1 MSLNDLIAD
10 MLTRIRNAQMAEHEK
25 VDIVL
30 SKINRSIAD
39 ILKEE
44 GYVKNYKVIKDGD
57 SRGALR
63 LYLKYDDQGKPVLS
77 GLKRES
83 KPGLR
88 KYVGAD
94 EIPVVLNGLGIT
106 ILSTSKGVITGEQ
119 AKRLNVG
126 GEYLCSIW

>member
-1 MSLNDLIAD
+1 
-10 MLTRIRNAQMAEHEK
+10 
-25 VDIVL
+25 
-30 SKINRSIAD
+30 
-39 ILKEE
+39 
-44 GYVKNYKVIKDGD
+44 
-57 SRGALR
+57 
-63 LYLKYDDQGKPVLS
+63 VLS

-94 EIPVVLNGLGIT
+94 AIPVVLNGLGIT
-106 ILSTSKGVITGEQ
+106 ILSTSKGVITGEE

>member
-30 SKINRSIAD
+30 SKINQSIAD

-57 SRGALR
+57 SSGALR

-94 EIPVVLNGLGIT
+94 AIPVVLNGLGIT

>member
-30 SKINRSIAD
+30 SKINQSIAD

-57 SRGALR
+57 SRGTLR

-94 EIPVVLNGLGIT
+94 AIPVVLNGLGIT

>member
-30 SKINRSIAD
+30 SKINQSIAD

-57 SRGALR
+57 SRGTLR
-63 LYLKYDDQGKPVLS
+63 LFLKYDDQGKPVLS

-94 EIPVVLNGLGIT
+94 AIPVVLNGLGIT

>member
-10 MLTRIRNAQMAEHEK
+10 MLTRIRNAQMAELEK

-30 SKINRSIAD
+30 SKMNQSIAD

-63 LYLKYDDQGKPVLS
+63 LYLKYDDQGKSVFS

-83 KPGLR
+83 RPGLR

-94 EIPVVLNGLGIT
+94 AIPVVLNGLGIT

>member
-10 MLTRIRNAQMAEHEK
+10 MLTRIRNAQMAKHEK
-25 VDIVL
+25 VDIIL
-30 SKINRSIAD
+30 SRMNQSLAD
-39 ILKEE
+39 ILKQE
-44 GYVKNYKVIKDGD
+44 GYIKNYKVIKDGE
-57 SRGALR
+57 SRGVLR

-94 EIPVVLNGLGIT
+94 AIPVVLNGLGISV
-106 ILSTSKGVITGEQ
+106 LSTSKGVITGEQ

>member
-10 MLTRIRNAQMAEHEK
+10 MLTRIRNAQMAKHEK
-25 VDIVL
+25 VDIIL
-30 SKINRSIAD
+30 SKINQSITD

-44 GYVKNYKVIKDGD
+44 GYVKNYKVIKDESG
-57 SRGALR
+57 RGVLR

-94 EIPVVLNGLGIT
+94 AIPIVLNGLGIT

>member
-30 SKINRSIAD
+30 SKINQSIAD

-57 SRGALR
+57 SRGTLR

-94 EIPVVLNGLGIT
+94 AIPVVLNGLGIT

-126 GEYLCSIW
+126 

>member
-10 MLTRIRNAQMAEHEK
+10 MLTRIRNAQMAKHEK

-30 SKINRSIAD
+30 SKMNQSIAD

-44 GYVKNYKVIKDGD
+44 GYIKNYKVIKDGE
-57 SRGALR
+57 SRGVLR

-77 GLKRES
+77 GLQRES

-88 KYVGAD
+88 KYVGANA
-94 EIPVVLNGLGIT
+94 IPVVLNGLGIT
-106 ILSTSKGVITGEQ
+106 ILSTSKGVITGEH

>member
-10 MLTRIRNAQMAEHEK
+10 MLTRIRNAQMAKHEK

-30 SKINRSIAD
+30 SKMKQSIAD

-44 GYVKNYKVIKDGD
+44 GYIKNYKVIKDGE
-57 SRGALR
+57 SRGVLR

-88 KYVGAD
+88 RYVGAGA
-94 EIPVVLNGLGIT
+94 IPVVLNGLGISV
-106 ILSTSKGVITGEQ
+106 LSTSKGVITGEQ

>member
-10 MLTRIRNAQMAEHEK
+10 MLTRIRNAQMAKHEK
-25 VDIVL
+25 VDIIL
-30 SKINRSIAD
+30 SKMNQSIAD
-39 ILKEE
+39 ILKQE
-44 GYVKNYKVIKDGD
+44 GYIKNYKVIKDGE
-57 SRGALR
+57 SRGVLR

-94 EIPVVLNGLGIT
+94 AIPVVLNGLGISV
-106 ILSTSKGVITGEQ
+106 LSTSKGVITGEQ

>member
-10 MLTRIRNAQMAEHEK
+10 MLTRIRNAQMAKHEK
-25 VDIVL
+25 VDVVL
-30 SKINRSIAD
+30 SKINQSITD

-44 GYVKNYKVIKDGD
+44 GYIKNYKVMKDGD
-57 SRGALR
+57 YRGVLR
-63 LYLKYDDQGKPVLS
+63 LYLKYDEQGKGVLS

-94 EIPVVLNGLGIT
+94 AIPIVLNGLGIT
-106 ILSTSKGVITGEQ
+106 ILSTSKGVITGEE
-119 AKRLNVG
+119 AKRRNVG

>member
-10 MLTRIRNAQMAEHEK
+10 MLTRIRNAQMAKHEK

-30 SKINRSIAD
+30 SKMNQGIAD

-44 GYVKNYKVIKDGD
+44 GYIKNYKVIKDGD
-57 SRGALR
+57 SRGTLR
-63 LYLKYDDQGKPVLS
+63 LYLKYDEQGKPVLS

-94 EIPVVLNGLGIT
+94 AIPVILNGLGIT

>member
-10 MLTRIRNAQMAEHEK
+10 MLTRIRNAQMAKHEK
-25 VDIVL
+25 VDIIL
-30 SKINRSIAD
+30 SRMNQSIAD
-39 ILKEE
+39 ILKQE
-44 GYVKNYKVIKDGD
+44 GYIKNYKVIKDGE
-57 SRGALR
+57 SRGVLR

-94 EIPVVLNGLGIT
+94 AIPVVLNGLGISV
-106 ILSTSKGVITGEQ
+106 LSTSKGVITGEQ

>member
-10 MLTRIRNAQMAEHEK
+10 MLTRIRNAQMAKHEK

-30 SKINRSIAD
+30 SKMNQSIAD

-44 GYVKNYKVIKDGD
+44 GYIKNYKVIKDGE
-57 SRGALR
+57 SRGVLR

-88 KYVGAD
+88 RYVGAGA
-94 EIPVVLNGLGIT
+94 IPVVLNGLGISV
-106 ILSTSKGVITGEQ
+106 LSTSKGVITGEQ

>member
-10 MLTRIRNAQMAEHEK
+10 MLTRIRNAQMAKHEK

-30 SKINRSIAD
+30 SKINQSIAD

-94 EIPVVLNGLGIT
+94 AIPVVLNGLGIT

>member
-30 SKINRSIAD
+30 SKMNQSIAD

-57 SRGALR
+57 SHGTLR
-63 LYLKYDDQGKPVLS
+63 LYLKYDDQGKPVCS

-94 EIPVVLNGLGIT
+94 AIPVVLNGLGIT

>member
-30 SKINRSIAD
+30 SKINQSIAD

-94 EIPVVLNGLGIT
+94 AIPVVLNGLGIT